1 MKSQRD
7 SYPDVYAGAMHPP
20 NDQAGTWE
28 GSWLAAMTV
37 IKSAQRVF
45 TPENRP
51 PSELIPLVEPLSRL
65 GDALRATPP
74 DPDESRRRAADLV
87 ADRDLIEWACQP
99 YQPSEIREFG
109 ATLAFLSM
117 KLTT

>member
-1 MKSQRD
+1 MCWTSSPPAPNAADNAVGSRPTKSQRD
-7 SYPDVYAGAMHPP
+7 PSPDVYADAMHPP

-37 IKSAQRVF
+37 IKSAQTVF
-45 TPENRP
+45 APENRP

-74 DPDESRRRAADLV
+74 DPEESRRRAADLV
-87 ADRDLIEWACQP
+87 ADR
-99 YQPSEIREFG
+99 
-109 ATLAFLSM
+109 T
-117 KLTT
+117 

>member
-7 SYPDVYAGAMHPP
+7 SAPDVYADAMHPP

-74 DPDESRRRAADLV
+74 DPEESRRRHV
-87 ADRDLIEWACQP
+87 VSPPTHGQP
-99 YQPSEIREFG
+99 VFAPAQGRQAPASLPCRHANAG
-109 ATLAFLSM
+109 LP
-117 KLTT
+117 